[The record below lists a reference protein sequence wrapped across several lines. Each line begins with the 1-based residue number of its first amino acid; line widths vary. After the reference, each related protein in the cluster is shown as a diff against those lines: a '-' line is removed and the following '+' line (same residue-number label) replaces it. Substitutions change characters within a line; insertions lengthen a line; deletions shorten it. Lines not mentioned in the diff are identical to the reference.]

1 MMTVRPPSFRSSW
14 TPPLQPNP
22 AGVYTAQR
30 TQEFKT
36 AYLSLKQIKKGYAQ
50 NPNWQSKNEG
60 GLLVG
65 QGCLRQYQ
73 LECSLV
79 YEYEQ
84 NPDFKKFIA
93 QNEPD
98 LEAFKENGFESS
110 RRALNLLRRMENN
123 CPDQV
128 KKAEKTSGSA
138 LQNLED
144 VYTKIGRALGYFDEN
159 NKVIK
164 PFKSE
169 EKKALSNS
177 RLKHQP
183 PRQS

>member
-1 MMTVRPPSFRSSW
+1 MKILNVLPIPRAVLTTILLFCLFTTAIQAQTSNLCTDDDCSPAIFSIKLDA
-14 TPPLQPNP
+14 PLQPNP

-36 AYLSLKQIKKGYAQ
+36 AYLSLKQLKKGYAQ
-50 NPNWQSKNEG
+50 NAGWQSKNEE

-84 NPDFKKFIA
+84 NPEFKKFIA

-98 LEAFKENGFESS
+98 PEAFKENGF
-110 RRALNLLRRMENN
+110 
-123 CPDQV
+123 
-128 KKAEKTSGSA
+128 
-138 LQNLED
+138 
-144 VYTKIGRALGYFDEN
+144 
-159 NKVIK
+159 
-164 PFKSE
+164 
-169 EKKALSNS
+169 
-177 RLKHQP
+177 
-183 PRQS
+183 